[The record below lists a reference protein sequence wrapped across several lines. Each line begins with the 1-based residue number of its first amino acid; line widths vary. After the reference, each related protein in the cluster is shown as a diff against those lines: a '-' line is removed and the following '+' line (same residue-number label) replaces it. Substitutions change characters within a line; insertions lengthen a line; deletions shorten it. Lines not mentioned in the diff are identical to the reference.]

1 MPLRQ
6 IDRSDLERSNFNI
19 VEMEKRIDAQR
30 ALIDKARL
38 SGRDPIE
45 SRKALGIMLES
56 LQAAKDLRRQ
66 LIRELAGV
74 EGLPWTNQDDT

>member
-6 IDRSDLERSNFNI
+6 INRSDLERSNLNI

-38 SGRDPIE
+38 SGRDPME
-45 SRKALGIMLES
+45 SRNALGIMLES

-66 LIRELAGV
+66 LIRELANV
-74 EGLPWTNQDDT
+74 EGMPWTNQDDT

>member
-1 MPLRQ
+1 
-6 IDRSDLERSNFNI
+6 
-19 VEMEKRIDAQR
+19 
-30 ALIDKARL
+30 
-38 SGRDPIE
+38 
-45 SRKALGIMLES
+45 MLES